1 MKKLIIFSALV
12 MVLFYANSFKS
23 QFTLLNYFTG
33 EYCLYSNQES
43 ENSINLGFCYLS
55 KENSSSLKNIV
66 GESLKIENL
75 EISDA
80 IKTLNAKVVKTE
92 YLENGT
98 TVIYAYSPLIK
109 NNVSVNDKKVNLQIA
124 TNKDVSII
132 GWPLILGS
140 F

>member
-12 MVLFYANSFKS
+12 MVLFYANSFNNNFS
-23 QFTLLNYFTG
+23 LLNYFTG
-33 EYCLYSNQES
+33 EYYSYSNQES

-55 KENSSSLKNIV
+55 KEDSSSLKNII
-66 GESLKIENL
+66 GESLKIVNL
-75 EISDA
+75 EISSA

-109 NNVSVNDKKVNLQIA
+109 NNVSINDKRVNLQIA
-124 TNKDVSII
+124 SNKDFSII